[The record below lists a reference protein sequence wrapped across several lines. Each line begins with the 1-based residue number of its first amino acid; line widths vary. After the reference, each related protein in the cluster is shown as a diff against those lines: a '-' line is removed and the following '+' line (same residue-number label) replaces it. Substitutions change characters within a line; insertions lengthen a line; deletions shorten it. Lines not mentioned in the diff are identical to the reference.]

1 VSDRLGSG
9 MLHNR
14 NHFPPHYAENISEQN
29 LPVELFQQY
38 TTVEYELQ
46 VPVAGEEG
54 GRVPRERGGRE
65 QYGVEEWR
73 IKGGNGGNKAKKR
86 DSGQKTES

>member
-1 VSDRLGSG
+1 

-65 QYGVEEWR
+65 GGRGMEDKGRPWR
-73 IKGGNGGNKAKKR
+73 EQGGKKKR
-86 DSGQKTES
+86 FRTKN